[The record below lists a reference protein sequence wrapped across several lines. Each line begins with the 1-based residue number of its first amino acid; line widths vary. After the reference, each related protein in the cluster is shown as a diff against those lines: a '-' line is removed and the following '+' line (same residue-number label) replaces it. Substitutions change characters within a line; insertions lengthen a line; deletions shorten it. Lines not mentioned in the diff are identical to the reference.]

1 MTPNTFRT
9 EKDSLG
15 ELQVPASAYYGVQT
29 QRAVDNFPIS
39 GLRPWRAFIWS
50 IAAVKRAAALVN
62 FELGLF
68 NDRDAD
74 SKHFTAKQLS
84 ESIAQA
90 AAEIMDSKL
99 NDQFVV
105 DPFQAGAGT
114 SHNMNANEVIA
125 NRATEILGGELGKY
139 YVHPNDH
146 VNMAQS
152 TNDVIPT
159 SIRLGAL
166 WRVDELLV
174 ALNNLQLALEAKSI
188 EFDDVIKSGRTHLQD
203 AVPVRLGQEFG
214 AYAKAVERDKERV
227 RRAAYGLRRLG
238 IGGTAVG
245 SGLNAHPEYHARMVQ
260 KLFELTGLELYQSDN
275 LFESMQSMADA
286 ADFSASMRT
295 LALTLIRIAN
305 DFRLLSSGP
314 STGLDEIRLPAVQPG
329 SSIMP
334 GKVNPVLAEMLD
346 QAMFHVIGCDTTVA
360 MAVQAG
366 QLELNVMMPIIAH
379 NLFEMMQV
387 LIGSVNAFTDRAV
400 KGVTANR
407 EKAEG
412 WLAKNAI
419 IVTALNPVIG
429 YAQGAAL
436 VKEALV
442 LNASIKELAMEKAKT
457 GTLKHRDEDR
467 PVTVDEIESALG
479 DLRKLTDG
487 GIVGGVSGGG

>member
-1 MTPNTFRT
+1 MTAKDFRK

-15 ELQVPASAYYGVQT
+15 EMLVPASALYGAQT
-29 QRAVDNFPIS
+29 QRAVENFPIS

-50 IAAVKRAAALVN
+50 IAAVKCAAARVN
-62 FELGLF
+62 CDLGLF
-68 NDRDAD
+68 NDREVD
-74 SKHFTAKQLS
+74 SKHFTARQVA
-84 ESIAQA
+84 ESVIEA
-90 AAEIMDSKL
+90 ATEVMEGKWD
-99 NDQFVV
+99 DQFVV

-125 NRATEILGGELGKY
+125 NRATQILGGEIGKY
-139 YVHPNDH
+139 YAHPNDH

-166 WRVDELLV
+166 WRLDELLD
-174 ALNNLQLALEAKSI
+174 ALKNLQSALEAKAR
-188 EFDDVIKSGRTHLQD
+188 EFDGIVKSGRTHLQD
-203 AVPVRLGQEFG
+203 AVPVRLGQEFS
-214 AYAKAVERDKERV
+214 AYTKAVEREAERV
-227 RRAAYGLRRLG
+227 GRSAEGLRRLG

-245 SGLNAHPEYHARMVQ
+245 SGLNAHPEYHARMVKQ
-260 KLFELTGLELYQSDN
+260 LSELTGLRLSESDN

-286 ADFSASMRT
+286 ADFSASLRT

-314 STGLDEIRLPAVQPG
+314 STGFDEIRLPAVQPG

-334 GKVNPVLAEMLD
+334 GKVNPVMAEMLD

-360 MAVQAG
+360 LAVQAG
-366 QLELNVMMPIIAH
+366 QLELNVMMPILAH

-387 LIGSVNAFTDRAV
+387 MIGSVNAFADRAV
-400 KGVTANR
+400 KGLSANR

-429 YAQGAAL
+429 YSQGAAL
-436 VKEALV
+436 VKEALAK
-442 LNASIKELAMEKAKT
+442 NASIKELALEKARA
-457 GTLKHRDEDR
+457 GMLKHRDEDR
-467 PVTVDEIESALG
+467 PVKPDEIEAALG
-479 DLRKLTDG
+479 DLHKLTEG
-487 GIVGGVSGGG
+487 GIVGGAGAGG